1 MRNIKEN
8 RNRAGEREKRY
19 KSKANEA
26 GYRSKV
32 NEAGYRSKADEAGY
46 RSKADETGYRS
57 KADETGYRSKS
68 DKAGC
73 RSKSDEAGYRPGI
86 EDVRDAEGTG
96 EDGVD
101 TSYIEGRNEVIEAF
115 RSGKT
120 IDRVFILDGSHDGK
134 LDTIRREAKK
144 AGVRADFVD
153 RKRLDSMSVSGNH
166 QGVVARAAAYRY
178 AEVSDILDAA
188 RAKGED
194 PFIFILDG
202 IEDPH
207 NLGAIIRTADL
218 AGAHGVII
226 PKDRAVGLTPTVAKA
241 SAGAI
246 NYVPVAKVTNLARTM
261 EDLKEEGLWFTG
273 ADMDGETMYD
283 CDLKGPAGLVI
294 GAEGRG
300 LSRLLKER
308 CDRIVSIPTAGHIDS
323 LNASVAAGILAF
335 EVVRQR
341 RC

>member
-1 MRNIKEN
+1 MKNINEDRNIT
-8 RNRAGEREKRY
+8 G
-19 KSKANEA
+19 SEA
-26 GYRSKV
+26 DDNNS
-32 NEAGYRSKADEAGY
+32 
-46 RSKADETGYRS
+46 
-57 KADETGYRSKS
+57 
-68 DKAGC
+68 
-73 RSKSDEAGYRPGI
+73 
-86 EDVRDAEGTG
+86 
-96 EDGVD
+96 
-101 TSYIEGRNEVIEAF
+101 SYIEGRNEVIEAF

-120 IDRVFILDGSHDGK
+120 IDKVFILDGSHDGK
-134 LDTIRREAKK
+134 LDTVRREAKK
-144 AGVRADFVD
+144 AGVRIDFVD
-153 RKRLDSMSVSGNH
+153 RKRLDSMSVSGSH
-166 QGVVARAAAYRY
+166 QGVIARAAAYRY
-178 AEVSDILDAA
+178 AEVSDILEAA
-188 RAKGED
+188 RAKEED

-226 PKDRAVGLTPTVAKA
+226 PKDRAVGLTATVAKA

-261 EDLKEEGLWFTG
+261 EDLKDEGLWFTG
-273 ADMDGETMYD
+273 ADMDGEIMYES
-283 CDLKGPAGLVI
+283 DLKGPMGLVI

-300 LSRLLKER
+300 LSRLIKER

-341 RC
+341 RS